1 MDEKHSVNINHVS
14 FSGAKTTSGS
24 SHEHFSALSKKSECE
39 EHLNTPRHYH
49 AVLCG
54 YSAT

>member
-1 MDEKHSVNINHVS
+1 MKSIRSILIMFHSLVQKQHLGLVMNI
-14 FSGAKTTSGS
+14 
-24 SHEHFSALSKKSECE
+24 FSALSKKSECE

-54 YSAT
+54 YTAT